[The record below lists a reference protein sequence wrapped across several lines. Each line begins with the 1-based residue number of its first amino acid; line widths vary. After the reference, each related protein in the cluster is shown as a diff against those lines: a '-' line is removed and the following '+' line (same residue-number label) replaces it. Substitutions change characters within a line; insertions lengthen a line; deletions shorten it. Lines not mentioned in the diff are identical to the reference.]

1 MNLLIDRE
9 RTFTQCGVRLP
20 VIDRLILNK
29 TFVGYTGELNL
40 VEDIYSKALL
50 RQREY

>member
-1 MNLLIDRE
+1 MEVDLAGRNRRISCECRIA
-9 RTFTQCGVRLP
+9 

-29 TFVGYTGELNL
+29 TFVGYRGGLNL
-40 VEDIYSKALL
+40 VEDIYSKALS